1 MSGII
6 KRSDYSYRITNEP
19 ETNEDGNIYVFN
31 GIRLDNSGNKETV
44 KILFVRRTL
53 RFVDFQRYGSATK
66 ICKLPESFYDE
77 RFNKKYGI
85 DSASNG
91 LFDLYIAVKPSHGTV
106 PEPEKSRLPK
116 LLIIAAAVLIVLL
129 LLIFGAVELAGVLG
143 GDKPAPPTDS
153 TAETTS
159 LGDLNGDGRLDS
171 FDLILF
177 RKELVDLEKQANHSS
192 LADMDGDGKTQVNDL
207 VLISNFVLGK
217 KAVKV

>member
-129 LLIFGAVELAGVLG
+129 LLIFGAVKLAGVLG

-159 LGDLNGDGRLDS
+159 LGDLNGDGRSDASDASLILAYYSFMSSSGDMTLDEYLDS
-171 FDLILF
+171 RFGGSG
-177 RKELVDLEKQANHSS
+177 E
-192 LADMDGDGKTQVNDL
+192 
-207 VLISNFVLGK
+207 
-217 KAVKV
+217 